1 MPLDSVLSL
10 CMLHQMYV
18 LWLPILYVHLPI
30 SLVLAVHFRPLPLL
44 GIGWVKV
51 FFTIH
56 SLQVL
61 QSLMELDDEEV
72 IDETTQ
78 LLDGLQRIELAIC
91 RVLQIAAD
99 AIETAAMIDEDDE
112 DEDAAERFEQIS
124 TAYYTLLDKIQ
135 FGLRNSFHSL
145 TRSGLLLL
153 PSSAASSSTGLMSN
167 TINQLLFAPYTAS
180 LQETVDLEME
190 LDGLERLLLAHDITQ

>member
-1 MPLDSVLSL
+1 
-10 CMLHQMYV
+10 
-18 LWLPILYVHLPI
+18 
-30 SLVLAVHFRPLPLL
+30 
-44 GIGWVKV
+44 
-51 FFTIH
+51 
-56 SLQVL
+56 
-61 QSLMELDDEEV
+61 MELDDEEV

-112 DEDAAERFEQIS
+112 DAAERFEQIS

-153 PSSAASSSTGLMSN
+153 PSSASSSSTGLMSN

-190 LDGLERLLLAHDITQ
+190 LDGLERLLLAHDISQ